1 MRLYR
6 EYSISEVAKIRRETL
21 RLEVS
26 ERIRTSGDTQ
36 NDLFLARRL
45 GLYQPAFKI
54 STHPKTPKDAK
65 ELLGEALKAFA
76 DGELSES
83 RFKAVESATRTFI
96 AIVEATELEE
106 RITALETAHESK

>member
-1 MRLYR
+1 MARKSKVTPEVIERAEELALNGFNDKDIQNSIGIGHTLF
-6 EYSISEVAKIRRETL
+6 YSKSELTEAVKRGRETL

-65 ELLGEALKAFA
+65 ELLGEALKP
-76 DGELSES
+76 
-83 RFKAVESATRTFI
+83 
-96 AIVEATELEE
+96 
-106 RITALETAHESK
+106 